1 MENKKIMKTNF
12 WKKEVKFSNKKS
24 AQAIIKKMKDTVVLA
39 SSECGTCGSS
49 TSCGPTECGS
59 TPCDSG
65 SRD

>member
-24 AQAIIKKMKDTVVLA
+24 AQAIIKKMKETVVQA
-39 SSECGTCGSS
+39 SSECGPCGSG
-49 TSCGPTECGS
+49 TGCGS